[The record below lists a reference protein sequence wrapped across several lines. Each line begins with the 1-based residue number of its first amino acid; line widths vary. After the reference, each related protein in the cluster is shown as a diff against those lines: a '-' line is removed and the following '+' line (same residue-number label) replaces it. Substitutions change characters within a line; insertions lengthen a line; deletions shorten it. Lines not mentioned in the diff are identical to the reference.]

1 MRHMNATIK
10 LLDYLITF
18 LQKPIYP
25 ISRGLNI
32 ASTIIVGIMI
42 LPIVFDVL
50 SRILFN
56 KSLMGVIE
64 LMEFS
69 MVAIVF
75 GALANTQINKGHIRI
90 DILVE
95 RFPKKVQDIIDVFNY
110 AIGFILFSI
119 LAWQL
124 YIQIGIKSGLKSH
137 ALGIPISIFIAIAA
151 VGTLIFAVVILI
163 DLLTSISKLF
173 KNGVYFGVLLVLIL
187 AAAVIMLPAILQMF
201 SIRIT
206 GLALGALGFCVLFIL
221 LFFRLPIATGMALI
235 GLLGMIIVS
244 GKPDAALK
252 MIGIA
257 PYSATASFM
266 LVVVPLFILMGEL
279 AFRSG
284 ISQDLF
290 DTAYKWLGRLPGG
303 LAMSSVAGCAGF
315 SAVCG
320 DSIATAVTMGTVAL
334 PEMKKKKYNPG
345 LATGCIAAGG
355 TLGILIPP
363 SAGFIF
369 YAIVAEESI
378 GKLFMAGLI
387 PGVMLTFLFM
397 AYIFIATKRNP
408 ALGPPGESSTFKEKI
423 VSLKGVIGMIFLI
436 VLILGGILT
445 GLFSPTEGGAVGAFG
460 AFIFALAK
468 RKLTLKSLMLSLQ
481 TTVNVTCML
490 MSILIGVAV
499 LGYFLAATRLPFELA
514 AFVTGLDV
522 GRYVILLGVVVLYI
536 ILGCIMNVI
545 PIILLTLP
553 AILPTVLSLGFDPI
567 WFGVITVLLMQMGQ
581 ITPPIGINLFA
592 INGVAKDV
600 PIETIAKGVLPFFVC
615 MLVAVLLLVIFPQIA
630 LFLPN
635 LLF

>member
-1 MRHMNATIK
+1 MNATIK

-25 ISRGLNI
+25 ISRVLNI

-173 KNGVYFGVLLVLIL
+173 KNGVYFGVLLALIL

-266 LVVVPLFILMGEL
+266 LLVVPLFILMGEL

-423 VSLKGVIGMIFLI
+423 VSLKGVIGMVFLI

-536 ILGCIMNVI
+536 ILGCNICFTGI
-545 PIILLTLP
+545 PDNIIRMESF
-553 AILPTVLSLGFDPI
+553 ISCI
-567 WFGVITVLLMQMGQ
+567 I
-581 ITPPIGINLFA
+581 
-592 INGVAKDV
+592 
-600 PIETIAKGVLPFFVC
+600 PFVWT
-615 MLVAVLLLVIFPQIA
+615 QY
-630 LFLPN
+630 
-635 LLF
+635 

>member
-1 MRHMNATIK
+1 MNAIIK

-50 SRILFN
+50 YRILFN
-56 KSLMGVIE
+56 KSLMGIIE

-124 YIQIGIKSGLKSH
+124 YIQIGIKSGLKSQ

-173 KNGVYFGVLLVLIL
+173 KNGVYFGVLFALIL

-290 DTAYKWLGRLPGG
+290 DTAYKWLGRQPGG

-387 PGVMLTFLFM
+387 PGVMLAFLFM
-397 AYIFIATKRNP
+397 LYIFIATKRNP

-468 RKLTLKSLMLSLQ
+468 SKLTLKSLMLSLQ

-522 GRYVILLGVVVLYI
+522 GRYVILQY
-536 ILGCIMNVI
+536 
-545 PIILLTLP
+545 
-553 AILPTVLSLGFDPI
+553 
-567 WFGVITVLLMQMGQ
+567 
-581 ITPPIGINLFA
+581 
-592 INGVAKDV
+592 
-600 PIETIAKGVLPFFVC
+600 
-615 MLVAVLLLVIFPQIA
+615 
-630 LFLPN
+630 
-635 LLF
+635 

>member
-1 MRHMNATIK
+1 
-10 LLDYLITF
+10 
-18 LQKPIYP
+18 
-25 ISRGLNI
+25 
-32 ASTIIVGIMI
+32 
-42 LPIVFDVL
+42 
-50 SRILFN
+50 
-56 KSLMGVIE
+56 
-64 LMEFS
+64 
-69 MVAIVF
+69 
-75 GALANTQINKGHIRI
+75 
-90 DILVE
+90 
-95 RFPKKVQDIIDVFNY
+95 
-110 AIGFILFSI
+110 
-119 LAWQL
+119 
-124 YIQIGIKSGLKSH
+124 
-137 ALGIPISIFIAIAA
+137 
-151 VGTLIFAVVILI
+151 
-163 DLLTSISKLF
+163 
-173 KNGVYFGVLLVLIL
+173 
-187 AAAVIMLPAILQMF
+187 
-201 SIRIT
+201 
-206 GLALGALGFCVLFIL
+206 
-221 LFFRLPIATGMALI
+221 
-235 GLLGMIIVS
+235 
-244 GKPDAALK
+244 
-252 MIGIA
+252 
-257 PYSATASFM
+257 
-266 LVVVPLFILMGEL
+266 
-279 AFRSG
+279 
-284 ISQDLF
+284 
-290 DTAYKWLGRLPGG
+290 
-303 LAMSSVAGCAGF
+303 MSSVAGCAGF

-387 PGVMLTFLFM
+387 PGVMLAFLFM
-397 AYIFIATKRNP
+397 LYIFIATKRNP

-468 RKLTLKSLMLSLQ
+468 SKLTLKSLMLSLQ

-522 GRYVILLGVVVLYI
+522 GRYVILLGVVIPYI